1 MDHLVLESGVPY
13 KSLAELAQLVEV
25 WLVAREFKSLL
36 SRAGTEHGRQAL
48 SVDEVQQGPGHLVGE
63 AAEVASEELLVRVDL
78 LGVEDDLVHRVLP
91 VGTALDHD
99 VGEELVLQGREKVEV
114 CVELISRERS
124 DGGAGEGRPVLEA
137 QDKCSSSSLAA
148 TFTLYQELHDATLP
162 STKPGG
168 GS

>member
-1 MDHLVLESGVPY
+1 M
-13 KSLAELAQLVEV
+13 
-25 WLVAREFKSLL
+25 L
-36 SRAGTEHGRQAL
+36 SRAWTQVRRKASG
-48 SVDEVQQGPGHLVGE
+48 VDVMQEGLGHLVREPIE
-63 AAEVASEELLVRVDL
+63 AALQELLVGVDL
-78 LGVEDDLVHRVLP
+78 LSVEDDLVDRVVP
-91 VGTALDHD
+91 VGPALDD
-99 VGEELVLQGREKVEV
+99 EVGEELVLQGREKVEV

-148 TFTLYQELHDATLP
+148 TFPLYQELHDATLP